1 MRADRHAVGEIDA
14 VPIEQADGAAMPPPA
29 HSAFCLCPHSLH
41 AYSTRACPLGA
52 LMRLSAPHF
61 PQWVSIR
68 VSPRFTVTDFR
79 SSASLMR
86 RSVSSRIACFDIRVL
101 FACHHSCGG
110 TFYQSR
116 VFSAP
121 SLELVGRLSAASS
134 AI

>member
-1 MRADRHAVGEIDA
+1 MRGDRHAVGEIDA
-14 VPIEQADGAAMPPPA
+14 VPIEQADGAAMSPPA

-68 VSPRFTVTDFR
+68 VSPCFTVTDFR

-86 RSVSSRIACFDIRVL
+86 RSVSSRIACFDI
-101 FACHHSCGG
+101 G
-110 TFYQSR
+110 
-116 VFSAP
+116 P
-121 SLELVGRLSAASS
+121 LSAFDIHAAALSIRVASL
-134 AI
+134 AHRP